1 MTDATQLTTE
11 EIQQYKKELAGNAKA
26 LEDINLIERCDG
38 DLEYAAVRL
47 VRRRSTIDTV
57 KADEEDFWQ
66 QIIMEARLI
75 LCQDGVRDNLAP
87 NFLGG
92 LIGFL
97 SASNDPL
104 LVVAATP
111 LAIYIVKETIDEFCS
126 Y

>member
-11 EIQQYKKELAGNAKA
+11 EIQQYKKELADNAKA

-47 VRRRSTIDTV
+47 VRRSNIDTV
-57 KADEEDFWQ
+57 RADEEDFWQ
-66 QIIMEARLI
+66 QTIMEARLI
-75 LCQDGVRDNLAP
+75 VCQDGIRDNLAP

-97 SASNDPL
+97 SASNHPL

-111 LAIYIVKETIDEFCS
+111 LAIYIVKETIE
-126 Y
+126 